1 MNRTGPIRKRMGP
14 QTPPTPK
21 PIALRVELEGV
32 KPLVWRRIVV
42 PNQWTFAS
50 LHHYLQWV
58 MGWQDTHAHEFQV
71 GEELIASEWWLDE
84 MATDPDTAAGT
95 DERRV
100 SVAAVAGDLGIGGA
114 FEYRYDMGDGWV
126 HRLVIETPPAAWLQ
140 QELPMPACTAGE
152 NACPPDDVGGPHGYA
167 HFLECLA
174 DAKHDQYVETLRWIG
189 GVFDPAAFDLNRVN
203 FGWRGAKRPHSAGR
217 K

>member
-1 MNRTGPIRKRMGP
+1 MP
-14 QTPPTPK
+14 PPTPPSLK

-32 KPLVWRRIVV
+32 TPLIWRRIVV
-42 PNQWTFAS
+42 ANQWTLAS

-71 GEELIASEWWLDE
+71 GNDLIASEWWLDE
-84 MATDPDTAAGT
+84 MATDPETPAGT

-100 SVAAVAGDLGIGGA
+100 SVAAVAAQLGIGGA

-126 HRLVIETPPAAWLQ
+126 HRIVIESPPAAWQ
-140 QELPMPACTAGE
+140 QHDLPMPTCTAGE
-152 NACPPDDVGGPHGYA
+152 NACPPDDVGGSPGYT

-174 DAKHDQYVETLRWIG
+174 NPKNEEHADTLRWIG

-203 FGWRGAKRPHSAGR
+203 FGWRGAKPPHSAR
-217 K
+217 KSSVRKT